1 MPSPEELA
9 AIRKLMESVNKQ
21 TVSNTRSLGQLA
33 AALEQQKEAAAQN
46 KVIADR
52 ALQMCDQLSAK
63 ISNLEA
69 KLLG

>member
-33 AALEQQKEAAAQN
+33 AALEQQKETAAQN

-52 ALQMCDQLSAK
+52 ALQMCDQLAAK
-63 ISNLEA
+63 INKLEA